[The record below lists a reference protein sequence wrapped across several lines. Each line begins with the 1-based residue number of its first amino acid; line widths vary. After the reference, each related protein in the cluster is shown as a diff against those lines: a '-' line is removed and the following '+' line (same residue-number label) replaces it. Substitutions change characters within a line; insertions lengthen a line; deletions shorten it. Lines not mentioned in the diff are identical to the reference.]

1 MDVKVASKSTAE
13 LNEPVA
19 VVELSSKNCTDSE
32 QGSNNV
38 IRFDMNRDQMSG
50 LLKTLESVQRK
61 IDDIG
66 S

>member
-1 MDVKVASKSTAE
+1 MKVASKSSAE

-19 VVELSSKNCTDSE
+19 VVELSSKNSSDNSE
-32 QGSNNV
+32 EGHNNV
-38 IRFDMNRDQMSG
+38 IRFDMNREQMSG